1 MADIIIPSYLKETQ
15 DDIHARILIEAPA
28 EISKVEG
35 DLFWDATRPTAAELA
50 RTKNIAMLNVLRSR
64 FTQTAIDN
72 DLDLVGE
79 EDGLSRK
86 PATYSIQLI
95 EFTGV
100 VGTTIPKGRIL
111 ATVGTTENE
120 SIEFATQQQVIISST
135 GTITVEAQCTTLG
148 AIGNVDI
155 GNITVLSQ
163 SINGVQ
169 KVTNTTIV
177 KKGVDIESDDDYR
190 CRILLNARTP
200 ATSGNKYHYM
210 NWALAVSGVGAVKVF
225 PLWDIN
231 NGLNGNGSVK
241 VVIADTD
248 RHAVTS
254 QLITDT
260 FTYIETVRPIGAT
273 VTVVSAIEKSI
284 NITTNIILAIGF
296 TLAQIETEFIELATE
311 YLRSVAFSASYI
323 SINKLGNLLF
333 DVNGVIDYSDFK
345 INGISTNIPLLD
357 EEIAVIGTVTLGVV
371 V

>member
-1 MADIIIPSYLKETQ
+1 MTDILIPSYLKETQ
-15 DDIHARILIEAPA
+15 DDIHVRILTEAPA

-35 DLFWDATRPTAAELA
+35 DLYWDATRPAAAELA

-64 FTQTAIDN
+64 FTQTAIKE
-72 DLDLVGE
+72 DLDLIGE

-86 PATYSIQLI
+86 PATYAIQLI

-100 VGTTIPKGRIL
+100 VGTIIPQGRIL

-120 SIEFATQQQVIISST
+120 SIEFETQNQVVIDATGV
-135 GTITVEAQCTTLG
+135 ITVEAQCITVG
-148 AIGNVDI
+148 IIGNVAI
-155 GNITVLSQ
+155 GNITVLSH

-169 KVTNTTIV
+169 KVTNTAIS
-177 KKGVDIESDDDYR
+177 KKGVDIESDEDYR
-190 CRILLNARTP
+190 YRILLNARTP
-200 ATSGNKYHYM
+200 ATSGNVYHYM
-210 NWALAVSGVGAVKVF
+210 NWALAVAGVGAVKVF

-241 VVIADTD
+241 IVIADTD

-254 QLITDT
+254 KLITDT

-273 VTVVSAIEKSI
+273 VTVVSAVEKTI
-284 NITTNIILAIGF
+284 NITANIKLATGF
-296 TLAQIETEFIELATE
+296 TLAQIETEFTELATE
-311 YLRSVAFSASYI
+311 YLRSVAFNASYI

-333 DVNGVIDYSDFK
+333 DVSGVIDYSDFK
-345 INGISTNIPLLD
+345 INGLLTNISLLD